1 MGELALRLIQAGVET
16 IPGTAVPATRKVYG
30 TLEPKRDQPRRWAME
45 ERGVLVTNFRGN
57 AKLVDASFAL
67 KADVMFEDLPFFLE
81 VMNRG
86 GVVPVGTAATG
97 YTYDYSPA
105 ITPADLLSNPLKSLT
120 LEWGDE
126 SLQWQGPYA
135 QADTLK
141 VDIGTDNPITMEL
154 GGFTQEW
161 WPRGR
166 NSFTGFTADPGEH
179 AVEVPNGWQVRLFI
193 DKFDPF
199 DVSHNAI
206 GTTYVPTRFIKATG
220 EYKNENKRKYFGD
233 FAPFFSKIGR
243 GRRDVTLALSLEEQA
258 SADYTTGLGGLH
270 EIGDMI
276 DTNQPNFRVPQTR
289 IRLQAVGSQIDTSS
303 FGTIAGA
310 IAAARTA
317 IADLAGAKTAAGG
330 PYTTA
335 VIDAATFQ
343 AASGSKLRIQG
354 DIVTLTADLAV
365 GGVGI
370 TFASFTPTLDWA
382 DEAKVY
388 VDTLFGLHTAALTEF
403 IPDGAALI
411 LGDHGQIVTVQVG
424 GSDAGG
430 VDVGDTFIPIVA
442 FKPRNEIADAANIY
456 RAKSIEFDF
465 YGALEGDVKWAA
477 NETNVAYDLAL
488 VGVYD
493 IDAGKQDAIYVTN
506 DLATATGEDSP
517 ASTATPPA
525 IVTATAENPTTRAVT
540 WTAGTPGSYPIDG
553 FQLRSTNTADNSTM
567 LRSADGD
574 DVTLVFAGLVT
585 SDSYTFAVR
594 AHNAAGFGP
603 WSVESAPEVQ
613 L

>member
-1 MGELALRLIQAGVET
+1 MGELALRLIQAGVEG

-57 AKLVDASFAL
+57 AKLVDATFAL

-81 VMNRG
+81 VMNKG
-86 GVVPVGTAATG
+86 GVAPVGTAATG

-105 ITPADLLSNPLKSLT
+105 ITPADLASNPLKTLT
-120 LEWGDE
+120 FEWGDE
-126 SLQWQGPYA
+126 SLQWQAPYA

-141 VDIGTDNPITMEL
+141 VDIGTDDPITMEMA
-154 GGFTQEW
+154 GFVQEW

-166 NSFTGFTADPGEH
+166 NAFTGFTADPGEH

-206 GTTYVPTRFIKATG
+206 GTTYVPARFIKATG

-233 FAPFFSKIGR
+233 FAPFYQKIGR
-243 GRRDVTLALSLEEQA
+243 GRRAVTLALTVEEQA
-258 SADYTTGLGGLH
+258 SEDYTTGLGGLH

-276 DTNQPNFRVPQTR
+276 DTNQANFRVPQTR
-289 IRLQAVGSQIDTSS
+289 VRLQAVGSQIDTSS
-303 FGTIAGA
+303 FGTLNGA
-310 IAAARTA
+310 IASARTS
-317 IADLAGAKTAAGG
+317 IADLAGAKTHSGG

-365 GGVGI
+365 GGTGI
-370 TFASFTPTLDWA
+370 TFASFTPSVDWA
-382 DEAKVY
+382 DEALVY
-388 VDTLFGLHTAALTEF
+388 IDTLFGLHTNALTEA
-403 IPDGAALI
+403 IPDGAALV

-430 VDVGDTFIPIVA
+430 VDVGDTLIPIVA
-442 FKPRNEIADAANIY
+442 FKPRNGIADAANIY

-477 NETNVAYDLAL
+477 HETNVAYDLSL

-493 IDAGKQDAIYVTN
+493 TDARKQDAIYVTN
-506 DLATATGEDSP
+506 DLATATGEDIP
-517 ASTATPPA
+517 AGSATPPA
-525 IVTATAENPTTRAVT
+525 IVTAVAENPTTRAVT
-540 WTAGTPGSYPIDG
+540 WTPGAANTYAIDG
-553 FQLRSTNTADNSTM
+553 FQLRATNVGDNSTT
-567 LRSADGD
+567 LRSADAD
-574 DVTLVFAGLVT
+574 DVSLVFTGLILS
-585 SDSYTFAVR
+585 SDYTFAVR
-594 AHNAAGFGP
+594 AHSAAGFGP